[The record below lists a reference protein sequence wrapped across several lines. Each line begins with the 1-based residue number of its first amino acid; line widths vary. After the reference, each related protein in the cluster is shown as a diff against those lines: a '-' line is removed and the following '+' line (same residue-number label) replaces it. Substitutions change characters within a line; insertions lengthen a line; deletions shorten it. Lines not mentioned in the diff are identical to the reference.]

1 MSRPEKASSVKRR
14 YAYNESYQKQYVKR
28 YVFKLNT
35 RHDRQLIEK
44 LEKMENRTEWFK
56 EKLRQ
61 EAC

>member
-1 MSRPEKASSVKRR
+1 MTRPEKTSSVKKR
-14 YAYNESYQKQYVKR
+14 YAYNENYQKQYVKR

-44 LEKMENRTEWFK
+44 LEKMENRNEWFK

>member
-1 MSRPEKASSVKRR
+1 MKSERKTKR
-14 YAYNESYQKQYVKR
+14 YAYNQDYQKKYVKR

-35 RHDRQLIEK
+35 IHDQELIQK
-44 LEKMENRTEWFK
+44 LEQMENRSEWFK

>member
-1 MSRPEKASSVKRR
+1 MSDRKNISARKRR
-14 YAYNESYQKQYVKR
+14 YAYNENYQKKYVKR
-28 YVFKLNT
+28 YVFKLNM
-35 RHDRQLIEK
+35 RHDQDLIQK